1 MPEETCG
8 WDERETMKC
17 VEIKNTEAGD
27 QIVMDSED
35 HRDSTCLL
43 KISELRF
50 PEFAAA
56 SADGN
61 PGQAYLDLWI

>member
-1 MPEETCG
+1 
-8 WDERETMKC
+8 MKC

-61 PGQAYLDLWI
+61 PGQAYLDL